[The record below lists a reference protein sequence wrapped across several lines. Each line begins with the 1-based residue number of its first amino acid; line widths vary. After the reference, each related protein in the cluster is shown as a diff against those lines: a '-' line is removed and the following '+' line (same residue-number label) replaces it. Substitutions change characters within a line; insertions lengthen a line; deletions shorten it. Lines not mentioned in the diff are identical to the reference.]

1 MIQLCDRRAAC
12 LLLQYTCGLISSTST
27 SISTLPS
34 QAAAPVDISL
44 VLSTQLLSLPSLQL
58 SPQHQQNQ
66 PLENTAAT
74 TTTVTTN
81 ELARFIATNTPKE
94 FLWAVKQ
101 SGGKFLYRG
110 EEPNSNAATSLF
122 WIQNQKKHGKSN
134 DDDDPHFLVVRTCN
148 PAPDLLL
155 PETYGYDPLALRYF
169 EELEAFLS
177 SSSSSSSSFSATP
190 NANVDIAATPQSST
204 KIIAKPSNG
213 HIATSDALEA
223 GKWGKIVSIWP
234 LLPSTTESS
243 INPNNINNNSAT
255 FSYVWP
261 RDRSVFYESSSSNN
275 SDNDTSTTTKTIQ
288 NNSLLVV
295 NEKLQD
301 ALTAKGGR
309 EVLFAFAPSST
320 TIAATASAAF
330 LAIPGELDVA
340 LRDELERIDY
350 GL

>member
-12 LLLQYTCGLISSTST
+12 LLLQYTGGLISST

-34 QAAAPVDISL
+34 QAAAPIDASL
-44 VLSTQLLSLPSLQL
+44 VLSTQLLSLPSFQL
-58 SPQHQQNQ
+58 SPQHQQYQ

-74 TTTVTTN
+74 TTTVTTK

-110 EEPNSNAATSLF
+110 DEPNSNAATLLF
-122 WIQNQKKHGKSN
+122 WIQNPKKHDKSN
-134 DDDDPHFLVVRTCN
+134 DDDDPHFFVVRTCN

-177 SSSSSSSSFSATP
+177 SSSSSFSATP
-190 NANVDIAATPQSST
+190 NANVDVAATPHSST

-223 GKWGKIVSIWP
+223 GKWGKIVSTWP
-234 LLPSTTESS
+234 LLPSTIESS
-243 INPNNINNNSAT
+243 INPNNINNNSAI

-261 RDRSVFYESSSSNN
+261 RNRSVFYESSSSSNN
-275 SDNDTSTTTKTIQ
+275 ETSTTTKTIQ
-288 NNSLLVV
+288 NKNLLVV

>member
-12 LLLQYTCGLISSTST
+12 LLLQYTGGLISST

-34 QAAAPVDISL
+34 QAAAPVDASL
-44 VLSTQLLSLPSLQL
+44 VLSTQLLSLPSFQL
-58 SPQHQQNQ
+58 SPQHQEYQ
-66 PLENTAAT
+66 PLDNTAAT
-74 TTTVTTN
+74 ITTVTTK

-110 EEPNSNAATSLF
+110 EEPNSNAATLLF
-122 WIQNQKKHGKSN
+122 WIQNPKKHDKSN
-134 DDDDPHFLVVRTCN
+134 DDDDPHFFVVRTCN

-177 SSSSSSSSFSATP
+177 SSPSSFSATP
-190 NANVDIAATPQSST
+190 NVDVAATPHSST
-204 KIIAKPSNG
+204 QIIAKPSNG
-213 HIATSDALEA
+213 HIATSDAFEA
-223 GKWGKIVSIWP
+223 GKWGKLVSTWP
-234 LLPSTTESS
+234 LLPSTIESS
-243 INPNNINNNSAT
+243 INPNNINNNSAI

-261 RDRSVFYESSSSNN
+261 RNRSVFYERSSSS
-275 SDNDTSTTTKTIQ
+275 SSSSNDTSTTTKTIQ
-288 NNSLLVV
+288 NNNLLVV

-320 TIAATASAAF
+320 TIASTASAAF